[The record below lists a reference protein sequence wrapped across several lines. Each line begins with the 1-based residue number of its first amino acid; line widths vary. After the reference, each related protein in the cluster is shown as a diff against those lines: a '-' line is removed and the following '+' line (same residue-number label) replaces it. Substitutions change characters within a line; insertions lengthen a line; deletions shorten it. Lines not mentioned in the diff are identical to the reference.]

1 MENVCAYVGEFAYP
15 VKRLISRSNFGMTA
29 GPQTYGYIESQIRNI
44 AYFENLQ
51 YVVSNG
57 QKILAM
63 TQDIDSAGRALEETG
78 QGDDISRG
86 LPDSE
91 LADALRMVV
100 SRCDA
105 IVLIADKVRV
115 AVAMKTGAQSQWRF
129 GPSGDFAANSRAVA
143 DANRRKFKWLEV
155 GSLTTGLALLDTA
168 AAYRKADVDRW
179 AARRDELAGFI
190 KPRRREGGR
199 TGEIPPEVRKLIG
212 GQAGWH
218 CQFEGCGENLSMH
231 TATNTAGNYSYFAHI
246 VASSKDGP
254 RGDEILSEQLAES
267 AENVMLLCDKCHR
280 LIDRVSPDEYSVE
293 KLKAMRESNI
303 AQVARLFSSLRYPA
317 SDMIVI
323 GGNIAGQTVQFD
335 QRRAEDAMRI
345 MKLRPLDPRP
355 HWFAYNGNEQGD
367 GTAIH
372 YWESLFDQLARTE
385 IPLLQ
390 ARLDGSTHGGA
401 RADVISVFPLHTMSV
416 LVLGGRLIGEAR
428 TVELFQFER
437 NAIGGQWVWPA
448 DSEAPLSDK
457 YWVTVHRAPRPDE
470 REAVLLVSLTDR
482 VPPEELPS
490 TFHQDGRW
498 RLPVVEVT
506 VPARSRSVIGHR
518 DDLVLAGKAFDVALQ
533 RLQDQW
539 RIDRIHCIP
548 IAPAAA
554 CVRLGQKLQSRHQ
567 SRVVFYERTR
577 TTDGSRG
584 QFLPTIE
591 IASSYVKN
599 VRTGREVSLM

>member
-1 MENVCAYVGEFAYP
+1 
-15 VKRLISRSNFGMTA
+15 
-29 GPQTYGYIESQIRNI
+29 
-44 AYFENLQ
+44 
-51 YVVSNG
+51 
-57 QKILAM
+57 
-63 TQDIDSAGRALEETG
+63 
-78 QGDDISRG
+78 
-86 LPDSE
+86 
-91 LADALRMVV
+91 MV
-100 SRCDA
+100 
-105 IVLIADKVRV
+105 
-115 AVAMKTGAQSQWRF
+115 
-129 GPSGDFAANSRAVA
+129 
-143 DANRRKFKWLEV
+143 DANRRKFKWLEAV
-155 GSLTTGLALLDTA
+155 SLETGLVLIDAA

-179 AARRDELAGFI
+179 AVRRDELTGFV
-190 KPRRREGGR
+190 KPRRRAGGR
-199 TGEIPPEVRKLIG
+199 AGEIPAEVRKLVG

-231 TATNTAGNYSYFAHI
+231 ASTNTAGNYSYFAHI

-254 RGDEILSEQLAES
+254 RGDETLSEQLAES
-267 AENVMLLCDKCHR
+267 ADNVMLLCDKCHR
-280 LIDRVSPDEYSVE
+280 LIDRVSPEEYSVE
-293 KLKAMRESNI
+293 KLKAMREANI
-303 AQVARLFSSLRYPA
+303 AQVARLFSCLRYPA

-323 GGNIAGQTVQFD
+323 GGNIAGQTAQFD
-335 QRRAEDAMRI
+335 QRRAEDAMRV

-416 LVLGGRLIGEAR
+416 LALGGRLIGEAR

-437 NAIGGQWVWPA
+437 NAVGGQWLWPA
-448 DSEAPLSDK
+448 DGETPLSNK
-457 YWVTVHRAPRPDE
+457 YSVAVHRDPGPNE
-470 REAVLLVSLTDR
+470 REAVLLISLTDR
-482 VPPEELPS
+482 VPPEEFPS
-490 TFHQDGRW
+490 TFHQDGQW
-498 RLPVVEVT
+498 KLPVVEVM
-506 VPARSRSVIGHR
+506 VPAPSRSVIGHR
-518 DDLVLAGKAFDVALQ
+518 DDLVLAGKAFDLALR

-539 RIDRIHCIP
+539 RVDRIHCFP

-554 CVRLGQKLQSRHQ
+554 CVRFGQKLQSRHQ
-567 SRVVFYERTR
+567 SRVVFYERAR
-577 TTDGSRG
+577 TSDGSRG